1 VKKDNCGRTTV
12 NKPKIS
18 SLEPKQLKLEPKSYW
33 WCACGHSSQ
42 QPFCDGTHNSEA
54 DGITPVKFDIIEEK
68 EVWLCMCKHTG
79 NPPYC
84 DGMHCKL
91 EEYKDK

>member
-1 VKKDNCGRTTV
+1 MPN
-12 NKPKIS
+12 PKITG
-18 SLEPKQLKLEPKSYW
+18 LEPMQVEVEPREKGYW
-33 WCACGHSSQ
+33 WCSCGHSKS
-42 QPFCDGTHNSEA
+42 QPFCDGSHKKEIEC
-54 DGITPVKFDIIEEK
+54 GCTPVNFNVEEKK

-91 EEYKDK
+91 EEYKDREGK